1 MNIFAQVMEETVAQ
15 FLTELDPALFV
26 IDCLPN
32 MDGATVTSR
41 TVPLVKY
48 LRQKHP
54 TTPIL
59 LTAGTRDETKTCK
72 PFLYLKNSK
81 WRVSL
86 IVRGAHGS
94 TWLRILPSE
103 TKNFPFMNVY
113 YCIESWF

>member
-1 MNIFAQVMEETVAQ
+1 MEETVAQ

-32 MDGATVTSR
+32 MDGATVTNR

-59 LTAGTRDETKTCK
+59 LTAGMCDENLQT
-72 PFLYLKNSK
+72 L
-81 WRVSL
+81 
-86 IVRGAHGS
+86 A
-94 TWLRILPSE
+94 ILSGLL
-103 TKNFPFMNVY
+103 T
-113 YCIESWF
+113 